1 MKKFLSIMAFAA
13 FIVSGCSNFTQEMKD
28 GASFA
33 NLDKVYVEQS
43 SGLGSPFAVNASE
56 INSQTKLAV
65 EEPLRCPDN
74 FPPYMESVACRTG
87 IFQSGTD
94 INAGVAAAAAW
105 NAKLRCLRHA

>member
-1 MKKFLSIMAFAA
+1 MKKFLSILPLAA
-13 FIVSGCSNFTQEMKD
+13 LILSGCSNFTQEMKD

-65 EEPLRCPDN
+65 EEFLKSKK
-74 FPPYMESVACRTG
+74 YQSV
-87 IFQSGTD
+87 
-94 INAGVAAAAAW
+94 
-105 NAKLRCLRHA
+105 KLKLKSILSTTIQFLKSSYIVVE

>member
-1 MKKFLSIMAFAA
+1 MKNFYIMKKFLSILPLAA
-13 FIVSGCSNFTQEMKD
+13 LILSGCSNFTQEMKD

-65 EEPLRCPDN
+65 EEFLKSKN
-74 FPPYMESVACRTG
+74 
-87 IFQSGTD
+87 I
-94 INAGVAAAAAW
+94 
-105 NAKLRCLRHA
+105 KL